1 MKIIIGRLRRFS
13 AAFFEKPMSPKDKV
27 PSKHS
32 PRSPKRHEKKHG
44 HGKYNW
50 GKPQDAYNVPKEG
63 LDDSR
68 ISGEEAILLEAI
80 TFNREMLKLN
90 ADDLNVAKLALLR
103 ASSTGDSPETRV
115 ANAREALR
123 LAEAGERRIQM
134 LERMLKTAAAD
145 YDERVNTD

>member
-1 MKIIIGRLRRFS
+1 
-13 AAFFEKPMSPKDKV
+13 MSPKGKV

-68 ISGEEAILLEAI
+68 ISGEEVLESESIKLLEAVR
-80 TFNREMLKLN
+80 FNMEMMKLN
-90 ADDLNVAKLALLR
+90 DDDLKAAQLAILKAR
-103 ASSTGDSPETRV
+103 TGDSFEIK
-115 ANAREALR
+115 AEAALEAKR

-134 LERMLKTAAAD
+134 LERLLKNAAAEF
-145 YDERVNTD
+145 DERTESV